1 MNVIYIDQST
11 YHQQGLSSLL
21 GDYIIDCYK
30 DAGEAESLFNNPTG
44 ELQPVPFVI
53 FDLPTH
59 FLSAITQIEYLA
71 YMKRKHGVT
80 LIFFSDFKKNRVSYN
95 PDRITADFFIDKNL
109 PSQTILNVMN
119 GIINTNKNVE
129 PFSNPVNKALTENEI
144 IFLCCLFANGSI
156 EGVARVTRKNPKTLY
171 SYQANLVKK
180 LNLRNSLHLYKAFI
194 HND

>member
-1 MNVIYIDQST
+1 MNVMYIDQST

-21 GDYIIDCYK
+21 DDFIIDCYK
-30 DAGEAESLFNNPTG
+30 TADEAARVFNISNG
-44 ELQPVPFVI
+44 ELHPVPFVI
-53 FDLPTH
+53 FDLPAH
-59 FLSAITQIEYLA
+59 FLSAIAQIEYLA
-71 YMKRKHGVT
+71 YMKREHGVK
-80 LIFFSDFKKNRVSYN
+80 LIFFSDFKKNRVSYH

-109 PSQTILNVMN
+109 PSQTLLNVMN

-129 PFSNPVNKALTENEI
+129 PFSNPVNKALTEKEI

-156 EGVARVTRKNPKTLY
+156 EGVARASRKNPKTLY